1 MPLLQS
7 NPPKGLPLTYCN
19 IGDLWQRM
27 LHNGIINMSII
38 FPLELYTSADVQ
50 NRKNQISDFNKV
62 MNELIYKIPI
72 IFILILKN

>member
-1 MPLLQS
+1 M
-7 NPPKGLPLTYCN
+7 TYCN

-27 LHNGIINMSII
+27 LHDSIIVMSVI

-62 MNELIYKIPI
+62 INKLIYIISI